1 LNMDPE
7 QKTETNNE
15 EGMDQLSME
24 ELMESSLQSL
34 REGEVVQGTVVAVNA
49 DEVLVDIGY
58 KCEGSVPLNELTD
71 PETGEPAV
79 AVNDV
84 VEVFVERLDESEGR
98 VRLSRDRATK
108 LKIWGVVE
116 EAYKEGESVTG
127 KVLERVKGGLAVD
140 IGIRAFLP
148 GSLVDMR
155 PNRRLED
162 YVDQDIEA
170 RVISFDRRRS
180 NVVLSRKAVLEE
192 EIGKV
197 KDETMSTLEE
207 GKLVNGVAKNITDYG
222 VFVDLGGLDGLL
234 HITDISWGRVGHPS
248 EYFKVGDDVDV
259 VVLRFD
265 RERERVSLGYKQ
277 RFEDPW
283 ILVPEKYPVGKR
295 VHGEVVSIVD
305 YGAFVALEEGVEGL
319 VHVSEMSWTKK
330 VKNPRSILEIGQEID
345 VVVSE
350 VDADK
355 RRLSL
360 SLRAIEPNPWEQV
373 ADTHHVGSRIKGV
386 VRNLTDFGAFV
397 EIVPGVDGLVHIS
410 DMSWTRRINHPSE
423 VVQKGEEVEAVIT
436 SVDVINQRIS
446 LSMKEL
452 LPNEWE
458 EYANAHGVGD
468 LVAGVVTNVTDF
480 GVFVE
485 LAPGVE
491 GLCHIS
497 EIDRDGG
504 LTLAETF
511 VSAQKVTCRIL
522 RIDWN
527 ENRIG
532 LSMHSVDQDDSSDPI
547 AALADVP
554 AVETAMAAALK
565 AGGIVEEEPE
575 AEEEE
580 GVEAEAAVE
589 ETEVEETPTADES
602 VAEVAEAAEE
612 AVAEETTEDEVET
625 EVTTDEEVVE
635 TAAAEETDES
645 VAEEV
650 VEEPEPEEAV
660 EEEVEATEKAET
672 EEIAAE
678 PEEVAEEVEAAEKA
692 ETEEVAAE
700 PEEVTEEVEATEKAE
715 TEEVAAE
722 PEEVAEEASED
733 AETEESKTST

>member
-7 QKTETNNE
+7 QNGEIDNE
-15 EGMDQLSME
+15 KGMDQLSME
-24 ELMESSLQSL
+24 ELMETSLQTL
-34 REGEVVQGTVVAVNA
+34 REGEVIQGTVVAVNS

-58 KCEGSVPLNELTD
+58 KCEGSVPLSELTD
-71 PETGEPAV
+71 PETGEVSV

-98 VRLSRDRATK
+98 VRLSHDRASK
-108 LKIWGVVE
+108 LKIWSVVE
-116 EAYKEGESVTG
+116 EAYKNGVSVTG
-127 KVLERVKGGLAVD
+127 RVLERVKGGLAVD

-148 GSLVDMR
+148 GSLVDLR

-162 YVDQDIEA
+162 YVDQEIEA

-192 EIGKV
+192 EVGKV
-197 KDETMSTLEE
+197 KDETMAVLEE

-248 EYFKVGDDVDV
+248 EYFKVGDEVDV

-265 RERERVSLGYKQ
+265 KERERVSLGYKQ

-330 VKNPRSILEIGQEID
+330 VKNPRSILDIGQEID

-436 SVDVINQRIS
+436 SVDVGNQRIS

-458 EYANAHGVGD
+458 EYANSHGVGD
-468 LVAGVVTNVTDF
+468 LVSGVVTNITDF

-511 VSAQKVTCRIL
+511 IPAQNVTCRIL

-532 LSMHSVDQDDSSDPI
+532 LSMHSVEQDDDDE
-547 AALADVP
+547 AATAANVP
-554 AVETAMAAALK
+554 VVETAMAAALK
-565 AGGIVEEEPE
+565 AAVGIVDDELPPE
-575 AEEEE
+575 MEAMPEK
-580 GVEAEAAVE
+580 VEAE
-589 ETEVEETPTADES
+589 
-602 VAEVAEAAEE
+602 VAEEAVEAAEE
-612 AVAEETTEDEVET
+612 AVEEAE
-625 EVTTDEEVVE
+625 
-635 TAAAEETDES
+635 A

-650 VEEPEPEEAV
+650 VEASEEAV
-660 EEEVEATEKAET
+660 EEAEVVEEVVEASEEAVEEAEVV
-672 EEIAAE
+672 EEA
-678 PEEVAEEVEAAEKA
+678 VEAAQEAVEEA
-692 ETEEVAAE
+692 EVVEEA
-700 PEEVTEEVEATEKAE
+700 VEAADEA
-715 TEEVAAE
+715 
-722 PEEVAEEASED
+722 VAEAEAVDSDDED
-733 AETEESKTST
+733 EKKEPGENS